1 MLSESE
7 ATALAVEQAMKKV
20 CDSLSLTHHTY
31 VTNINNTGIKEVD
44 SLSF

>member
-7 ATALAVEQAMKKV
+7 TTALAVEQAMKKV
-20 CDSLSLTHHTY
+20 CNNLSLTHHTY
-31 VTNINNTGIKEVD
+31 VTNINNTGIREVN